1 MFVYYKWYILIEL
14 MFLKELMLIK
24 KCIKRVIF
32 VTISIVVSFSQ
43 ISANLDIKDSV
54 YHCIISLISKNES
67 IKLMQHDDLTEKSGT
82 L

>member
-54 YHCIISLISKNES
+54 YHCIISLISKNGS